1 MHPILNIAV
10 KAARRAGSII
20 NRASLDIG
28 QVKVTVKQHSDF
40 VTEVDQAAEAAIIE
54 VIRSAYPGH
63 GILAEESGLTSGSAG
78 DEEFQW
84 IIDPLDGTTNFIHGF
99 PQYAISIG
107 IAQKGVMQHAVVYDP
122 NRNELF
128 TASKGGGAF
137 LNEKRIRVATRT
149 KLQDALIGTGFPY
162 RVFDHID
169 AYLGMFRDMAQKTAG
184 MRRPGA
190 ASLDLAYV
198 AVGRLD
204 AYYELGIHPWD
215 TAAGELLVRC
225 GGGVATDYRGS
236 SDALLLRRSIVA
248 AATPGV
254 HGELLAKVHTL
265 APWLDRAPFAPVV

>member
-198 AVGRLD
+198 ACGRLD
-204 AYYELGIHPWD
+204 GFFELG
-215 TAAGELLVRC
+215 
-225 GGGVATDYRGS
+225 
-236 SDALLLRRSIVA
+236 
-248 AATPGV
+248 
-254 HGELLAKVHTL
+254 L
-265 APWLDRAPFAPVV
+265 APWDMAAGSLLITEAGGICGDLAGESNYMETGNIIGGNPKVFAQLLQVVYPHLNAKLKA